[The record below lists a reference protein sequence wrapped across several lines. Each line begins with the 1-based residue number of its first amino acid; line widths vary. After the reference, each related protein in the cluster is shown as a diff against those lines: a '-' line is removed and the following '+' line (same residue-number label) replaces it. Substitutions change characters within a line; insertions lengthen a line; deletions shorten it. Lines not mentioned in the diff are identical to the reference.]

1 MEVVNALGR
10 RKAAVARVFVCEG
23 SGVVTINK
31 RELAVYFPS
40 SILQY
45 IVKQPLEKLGVA
57 EKYDIKVTRVPLNV
71 RNRDVPKLVRDSSSV
86 NVNMRRPDAEDIF
99 VFSIQTA
106 RTFLFIGNYLVVV

>member
-45 IVKQPLEKLGVA
+45 IVKQPLEKLGV
-57 EKYDIKVTRVPLNV
+57 
-71 RNRDVPKLVRDSSSV
+71 PKLVRDSSSV
-86 NVNMRRPDAEDIF
+86 NVNMRRPEAEDIF